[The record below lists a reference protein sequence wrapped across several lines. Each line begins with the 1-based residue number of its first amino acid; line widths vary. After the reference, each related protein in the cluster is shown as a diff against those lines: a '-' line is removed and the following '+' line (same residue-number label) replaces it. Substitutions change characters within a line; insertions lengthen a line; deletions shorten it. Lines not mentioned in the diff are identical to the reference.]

1 MPPVLS
7 ELIKLKRGL
16 ILVVGST
23 GSGKSSTV
31 AAMLQTRNQSMSGHI
46 LTVED
51 PIEFLFRHD
60 KSIVNQRE
68 VGFDTSPTPAR

>member
-1 MPPVLS
+1 M
-7 ELIKLKRGL
+7 
-16 ILVVGST
+16 VGST

-68 VGFDTSPTPAR
+68 VGFDTLSYARALKTRCAKHRTC